1 MPQLDIFIFQN
12 ITLYSSIAFLIL
24 SYIFYSYI
32 LPKILISLKTRHQV
46 LKNLQNIKT
55 EEQAEIT
62 QNKNDSIIKAL
73 SEVTKEIEIRN
84 QTTLTIYNKNND

>member
-1 MPQLDIFIFQN
+1 M
-12 ITLYSSIAFLIL
+12 
-24 SYIFYSYI
+24 
-32 LPKILISLKTRHQV
+32 ISLKTRHQV

-55 EEQAEIT
+55 EEQTEIT

-73 SEVTKEIEIRN
+73 SEITKEIEFRN